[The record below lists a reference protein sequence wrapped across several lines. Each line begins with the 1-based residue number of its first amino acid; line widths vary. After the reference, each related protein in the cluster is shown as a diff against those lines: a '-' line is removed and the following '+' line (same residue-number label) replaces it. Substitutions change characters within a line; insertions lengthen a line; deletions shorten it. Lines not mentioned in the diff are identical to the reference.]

1 MKHKKIITG
10 ILIIVIIITL
20 TGCEEEKEEKLDAIE
35 SLYIDEN
42 DNHTYEPEYGG
53 ELVFPLTTLRTLNPL
68 ITENI
73 FYYHFSKLVYEGL
86 FEMDNDLN
94 IKNQL
99 AEDYI
104 IKEDGRVLSIKLKED
119 VLWHDGEPFTSED
132 VAFTIN
138 TIKYG
143 NDETVY
149 KKIFQNVLGT
159 NNPAAI
165 SRIMDVQIIDNYN
178 IDIIFNESFSNGL
191 ELLTFPIIPR
201 HNFVL
206 NVEDKQSYEHAL
218 EEDYIPNGTGPYKF
232 LSYEKLKSIKLE
244 ANDNYRNGKPYIK
257 QVIGKIL
264 QDKELTLMAF
274 ERGEIDATITQDIN
288 WERYD
293 QNNRIKIYEFISQN
307 YEFLGF
313 NFSKGLFSNEK
324 NKALRKAINY
334 GINRQEII
342 GRVFLGHSTQVDQ
355 PIHPDSWLLSQEGN
369 VYGYNPLK
377 ARQEIEK
384 IGWKDVNGNGF
395 YEDENGNEIVLKLV
409 TNSYNPLRLKAA
421 DMIVDDLRKI
431 GINVVKDYEE
441 FIPENITE
449 EIIESQWEDITNK
462 ILKGDYDIALL
473 GWNLSGV
480 PDLIF
485 AYHSSKIQLGSNL
498 IRYNTE
504 TMDNMLQETFNASSR
519 ENKLKAY
526 KNLQN
531 LITEELPYVS
541 LYFKNNALLV
551 DKKVMGDIN
560 PSFCNI
566 YKNIDKWYIPKEF
579 QKR

>member
-1 MKHKKIITG
+1 MKHKKMIIG
-10 ILIIVIIITL
+10 ILILVIIITL
-20 TGCEEEKEEKLDAIE
+20 TGCEEEKEEELGSME
-35 SLYIDEN
+35 SFYIDE
-42 DNHTYEPEYGG
+42 DYEHTYEPEYGG
-53 ELVFPLTTLRTLNPL
+53 ELVLPLTPLRTLNPL
-68 ITENI
+68 ITENRS
-73 FYYHFSKLVYEGL
+73 YYHFSKLIYEGL
-86 FEMDNDLN
+86 FELDNDLN
-94 IKNQL
+94 IKTQL

-104 IKEDGRVLSIKLKED
+104 IKEDGKVLSIKLKED
-119 VLWHDGEPFTSED
+119 ILWHDGEIFTSED

-149 KKIFQNVLGT
+149 KKIFQNVLGS
-159 NNPAAI
+159 NNPGAI
-165 SRIMDVQIIDNYN
+165 NRIIDMQIIDDYN
-178 IDIIFNESFSNGL
+178 IDIIFNESFGNGL
-191 ELLTFPIIPR
+191 ELLTFPIIPK
-201 HNFVL
+201 HDFVSG
-206 NVEDKQSYEHAL
+206 VEDKQSYDYAL

-232 LSYEKLKSIKLE
+232 SSYEKFKVLKLE
-244 ANDNYRNGKPYIK
+244 ANDNYREGKPYID
-257 QVIGKIL
+257 QVIGKVL
-264 QDKELTLMAF
+264 QDEELTLMAF
-274 ERGEIDATITQDIN
+274 EIGEINATITQDID
-288 WERYD
+288 WEKYD
-293 QNNRIKIYEFISQN
+293 QNNRIKIYEFTSQN

-313 NFSKGLFSNEK
+313 NFSKELFSNEK

-334 GINRQEII
+334 GIDRQKII
-342 GRVFLGHSTQVDQ
+342 GGVFLGHGTQIDL
-355 PIHPDSWLLSQEGN
+355 PIHPDSWLLSEDAN
-369 VYGYNPLK
+369 IYGYNPLK

-384 IGWKDVNGNGF
+384 LGWKDVNGNGF
-395 YEDENGNEIVLKLV
+395 YEDENENEVILRLL

-441 FIPENITE
+441 FIPENITQ
-449 EIIESQWEDITNK
+449 EIIDSQWEEMNNR

-473 GWNLSGV
+473 GWNLSGI

-485 AYHSSKIQLGSNL
+485 AYHSSKIQIGSNL

-504 TMDNMLQETFNASSR
+504 AMDNMLQETFNASSR
-519 ENKLKAY
+519 DNKLKAY

-560 PSFCNI
+560 PIFCNV

-579 QKR
+579 QK